1 MFTGIV
7 EAMGTVAEVINGPD
21 SAQLTI
27 KSPTFFSDI
36 KLGDS
41 IAVNGCCL
49 TAVTNTADQFSVD
62 VMKQTLALTNI
73 GQLKVGDTVNLE
85 KAMKISDRLGGHIVQ
100 GHVDTLAKLSAINE
114 GADWY
119 ELVFT
124 VPKSYLKYLQ
134 PQGSVTLNGVSLTVA
149 KLDDAAA
156 SLSVWLIPETLKR
169 TNLSQLQVGT
179 EVNLEVDV
187 LAKYVERIM
196 KASQSE

>member
-7 EAMGTVAEVINGPD
+7 EALGTVIKVVTGPD
-21 SAQLTI
+21 SAQITVQ
-27 KSPTFFSDI
+27 SPGFFSDI

-49 TAVTNTADQFSVD
+49 TAVTNTDDQFSVD

-73 GQLKVGDTVNLE
+73 GALKVGDEVNLE
-85 KAMKISDRLGGHIVQ
+85 KAMKVSDRLGGHIVQ

-114 GADWY
+114 GVDWY

-124 VPKSYLKYLQ
+124 LPKSYLKYLQ

-149 KLDDAAA
+149 KLDDAAT

-169 TNLSQLQVGT
+169 TNLSKLQVGA

>member
-169 TNLSQLQVGT
+169 TNLSQLQVGA

>member
-7 EAMGTVAEVINGPD
+7 EAMGKVTNIVNGPD

-27 KSPTFFSDI
+27 ESAGFFSDI

-49 TAVTNTADQFSVD
+49 TAVTNTADQFTVD

-73 GQLKVGDTVNLE
+73 GSLEIGSVVNLE
-85 KAMKISDRLGGHIVQ
+85 KAMKVSDRLGGHIVQ
-100 GHVDTLAKLSAINE
+100 GHVDSTATLAAINQ

-119 ELVFT
+119 ELVFN
-124 VPKSYLKYLQ
+124 VPANYLKYMQ
-134 PQGSVTLNGVSLTVA
+134 AQGSITINGVSLTIA
-149 KLDDAAA
+149 KLSDDAKQ
-156 SLSVWLIPETLKR
+156 LSVWLIPETLKR
-169 TNLSQLQVGT
+169 TNLSALKVGDV
-179 EVNLEVDV
+179 VNLEVDV

-196 KASQSE
+196 KAGANE